1 MRRALDSSVVSLVQ
15 LAVANGDPARLAVAA
30 AEQGCLVGLVDPAG
44 EVLAQAPD
52 DEHGRRAEAV
62 ARAAA
67 RNGLVAP
74 PGWHIV
80 RLGDSVTLG
89 FLAIGTGGA
98 SDAEMCT
105 LLDLLPPLFAEQLTR
120 GVLLGRQQGA
130 FLRRLISDPGL
141 SADEERREAAE
152 LGIALAGA
160 YWPGVLAWRNVPPS
174 ADVVV
179 AVQREARRL
188 AGGSL
193 TVLFDRRLVLLHGG
207 DVADDD
213 LGRGDLGRPHEW
225 FEAVVNRARSLAPSS
240 HAQAIVAEGPV
251 ELEALAASVAQLAGS
266 SRFGPLAEEDRPVVS
281 VRQFGLDRLLWDN
294 ITRAHAERFVQERL
308 GGLIAWDRDHA
319 TKLVTVLEAALDFP
333 RADQA
338 ATKCFMHRNTFRHR
352 LHQATQVLGDEL
364 DDPDT
369 RLAVHV
375 ALKLRA
381 LLQARAGAGAEAPR
395 RLAAV
400 PAAHNQRGPRL
411 VQVPRRRSPTE

>member
-15 LAVANGDPARLAVAA
+15 LAVANGDPARLALAA
-30 AEQGCLVGLVDPAG
+30 AERGCLVGLVDPAG

-52 DEHGRRAEAV
+52 DEDGRRAEAV

-89 FLAIGTGGA
+89 FLAIGVGGA
-98 SDAEMCT
+98 SDAETRT

-120 GVLLGRQQGA
+120 GALLGRQQGA

-152 LGIALAGA
+152 LGITLANA

-193 TVLFDRRLVLLHGG
+193 TVLFDRRLVLLHGE
-207 DVADDD
+207 DVPD
-213 LGRGDLGRPHEW
+213 GDLPCPEEW
-225 FEAVVNRARSLAPSS
+225 FRALVSKARSLAPSS
-240 HAQAIVAEGPV
+240 HAQAIVAEGPI
-251 ELEALAASVAQLAGS
+251 ELEALPASVAQLAGS

-294 ITRAHAERFVQERL
+294 IARAHAERFVQERL
-308 GGLIAWDRDHA
+308 GDLIAWDRDHA
-319 TKLVTVLEAALDFP
+319 TKLVAVLQAALDFP

-352 LHQATQVLGDEL
+352 LHQAMQVLGDEL

-381 LLQARAGAGAEAPR
+381 LLQARADASADAPR

-411 VQVPRRRSPTE
+411 QVPRRRSPSE

>member
-15 LAVANGDPARLAVAA
+15 LAVANGDPARLALAA

-44 EVLAQAPD
+44 EVLAHAPD
-52 DEHGRRAEAV
+52 DEHGQRAEAV

-98 SDAEMCT
+98 SDAEIYT

-120 GVLLGRQQGA
+120 GVLLSRQQGA

-152 LGIALAGA
+152 LGITLANA
-160 YWPGVLAWRNVPPS
+160 YWPGVLVWRNVPPS

-193 TVLFDRRLVLLHGG
+193 TVVFDRRLVLLHGG
-207 DVADDD
+207 DLAD
-213 LGRGDLGRPHEW
+213 GDLRRPPEEW
-225 FEAVVNRARSLAPSS
+225 FEALVSKARSLAPSS
-240 HAQAIVAEGPV
+240 RAQAIIAEGPI

-266 SRFGPLAEEDRPVVS
+266 SRFGPLVEEDRPVVS

-294 ITRAHAERFVQERL
+294 IARVHAERFVQERL
-308 GGLIAWDRDHA
+308 GGLIAWDRDHG
-319 TKLVTVLEAALDFP
+319 TKLVAVLEAALDYP

-352 LHQATQVLGDEL
+352 LHQAVQVLGDEL

-381 LLQARAGAGAEAPR
+381 LLQARAGSRHPTRTLGAHGLTE
-395 RLAAV
+395 
-400 PAAHNQRGPRL
+400 H
-411 VQVPRRRSPTE
+411 RRRGSPTE